1 VLKIFPP
8 LKWCFET
15 EIAKILL
22 TSNRKL
28 QAVLEIKFIK
38 SCPPQNHKII
48 NISLSLCL
56 SPCSSQQGKYGR
68 NSTQALLYICVEAV
82 GQCGKVFR
90 FYSNKELEL
99 SSVGPDQFRVLNCA
113 SSGAFYCSKS
123 NLYTVDS
130 SMGNL
135 CIRKIYG
142 ISKST
147 FGMR

>member
-1 VLKIFPP
+1 M
-8 LKWCFET
+8 
-15 EIAKILL
+15 
-22 TSNRKL
+22 
-28 QAVLEIKFIK
+28 
-38 SCPPQNHKII
+38 
-48 NISLSLCL
+48 
-56 SPCSSQQGKYGR
+56 
-68 NSTQALLYICVEAV
+68 EAV